1 MFKLKY
7 LKYKKKYLNLKNN
20 LRGGI
25 NNDQNY
31 PISSQNDNYIVHN
44 DNFIKNQNEIF
55 QKIID
60 AYYQNISVINL
71 FKNND
76 HEIEDEKKQ
85 TPIFYVIGHF
95 NLNVFVG
102 EYFINL
108 LIKKSES
115 VLNKVDLNEETP
127 LFMAVKTFNL
137 PIIKTL
143 IYNGADINKK
153 NINGNNILFELLNNL
168 DKILKSNNYDNN
180 YLNYQAL
187 NTINIINFF
196 SNLDNY
202 KNLIKEKNND
212 KKNIL
217 YVATYAIINDH
228 ILNKNAEIVNDLE
241 NIRLEYYKYIITK
254 FIEDQSEETLLINDI
269 NNNILSD
276 AGTIGNLILDIFNN
290 INKN

>member
-20 LRGGI
+20 LRGGMI
-25 NNDQNY
+25 NDQNY
-31 PISSQNDNYIVHN
+31 QISNQHDNYIVHN
-44 DNFIKNQNEIF
+44 DNFIKVQHEIF

-60 AYYQNISVINL
+60 AYNQDISVINL
-71 FKNND
+71 FKEND

-95 NLNVFVG
+95 NLNHIVG

-108 LIKKSES
+108 LIKKSA
-115 VLNKVDLNEETP
+115 LNQEDSNEETP

-168 DKILKSNNYDNN
+168 DKILKNNNYDNDF
-180 YLNYQAL
+180 LNYQAL

-196 SNLDNY
+196 SNLDDY
-202 KNLIKEKNND
+202 KNLIKEINND
-212 KKNIL
+212 NKNIL
-217 YVATYAIINDH
+217 YVATNALTNDH
-228 ILNKNAEIVNDLE
+228 ILKKNTEIEYNKE

-254 FIEDQSEETLLINDI
+254 FIEDQSEETLSINDI
-269 NNNILSD
+269 DNNILSN
-276 AGTIGNLILDIFNN
+276 AGRIGNLIGLIFNN